1 MKTTRKQHE
10 KIVREVIKKYG
21 ATIDLQESPFLIIEI
36 LRQFGHLF
44 AETNDGGLPP
54 GGVGVGGPISF
65 EDIKNSEIL
74 REILKL
80 SGEIRAIKKKIS

>member
-1 MKTTRKQHE
+1 MTTSRKQHE

-21 ATIDLQESPFLIIEI
+21 STIDLKESPFLIIEI
-36 LRQFGHLF
+36 LRQFGHQF
-44 AETNDGGLPP
+44 SEPNDGGLPP

-80 SGEIRAIKKKIS
+80 SAEIKAIKKKIG